1 MEAEFDRKIALII
14 GACGAVGTEVVESL
28 AERGAVVAAVDRDGG
43 KLCDEVERLQA
54 KGLKVAGRQIDITS
68 SQAVDALV
76 DQVER
81 EFGPIDI
88 LVNVAGLVRQSP
100 AVSLTDEDWTQS
112 FRVNADGV
120 FHVSRAVASRMVA
133 RRSGSIVTVASNTAS
148 VPQSG
153 FAAFAASRAA
163 AIAYTKCL
171 ALEVARHGVRC
182 NVVAP
187 GQTEAPMLRSLSVAA
202 EHDEGTGANRLV
214 QPTDVA
220 DAVLFLLSD
229 RADHLTMQDLY
240 LDGGAALGA

>member
-14 GACGAVGTEVVESL
+14 GACGAIGTEVVEAL

-43 KLCDEVERLQA
+43 RLCDEVERLQA
-54 KGLKVAGRQIDITS
+54 RGLRVAGRQIDITS

-88 LVNVAGLVRQSP
+88 LVNVAGVLRRGP
-100 AVSLTDEDWTQS
+100 AVSVTDEDWTHS
-112 FRVNADGV
+112 FRVNTDGV
-120 FHVSRAVASRMVA
+120 FHVSRAVAARMVT
-133 RRSGSIVTVASNTAS
+133 RRSGSIVTVASNSAS
-148 VPQSG
+148 VPQAG
-153 FAAFAASRAA
+153 LGAYTASKAA
-163 AIAYTKCL
+163 AIAYTRCL

-187 GQTEAPMLRSLSVAA
+187 GQTEAPVLRSLSVAS
-202 EHDEGTGANRLV
+202 DVDTDSGANKLV

-229 RADHLTMQDLY
+229 RADHLTMQDVY
-240 LDGGAALGA
+240 LDGGAAVGA

>member
-1 MEAEFDRKIALII
+1 MKAEFDSKVALII
-14 GACGAVGTEVVESL
+14 GACGAIGTEVVESL
-28 AERGAVVAAVDRDGG
+28 AERGAVVTAVDRDGA
-43 KLCDEVERLQA
+43 KLCDDVERLQA
-54 KGLKVAGRQIDITS
+54 KGLRVAGRQIDITS

-76 DQVER
+76 DQIER

-88 LVNVAGLVRQSP
+88 LVNVAGVLRQGP
-100 AVSLTDEDWTQS
+100 AVSLTDEDWAHS
-112 FRVNADGV
+112 FRVNSDGV

-133 RRSGSIVTVASNTAS
+133 RRGGSIVTVASNSAS
-148 VPQSG
+148 VPQVG
-153 FAAFAASRAA
+153 LGAYTASRAA

-187 GQTEAPMLRSLSVAA
+187 GQTEAPVLRSLSVATDVHA
-202 EHDEGTGANRLV
+202 DSGANRLV